1 MIQKIGVEENVNSIN
16 ISAKKHKNDNPNF
29 KGVGAAFSLLQACEK
44 MPMVNVAVIDMLSAI
59 LPRTI
64 VESMTNVFAGFE
76 AFRRESSGLIVN
88 CMTPGII
95 SMGVAALLNK
105 HIMSDG
111 AKMSTCLADSSLIEN
126 ATKLYKTST
135 SNDKMRD
142 ALRELFEN
150 IEGYDGT
157 QKVKFKNVLSK
168 KEINEYISKY
178 REIAKKDLKRKEL
191 EKEIDKISQEIA
203 QKTHIYENLNIA
215 NKAGHVEASNI
226 TSLMKDSIKYFSE
239 FEKANTKNPKL
250 LIEDFAKQSKKLV
263 KGKTIGGFLIVLPLA
278 ASMQFINRWITNKVS
293 GVEGAPI
300 YEDYAKDN
308 ATYDKNAKDGLAK
321 QKLISIASM
330 LAVGFLS
337 MMKIPKWNMFEF
349 KGIFP
354 SMDQARL
361 ISTTTFASR
370 MAAADDKNEL
380 REATIRDIATF
391 ISLYFLGDYA
401 AKGAATIFEKVEKK
415 KGNEIHLLNDT
426 KVIDKNTNGFKK
438 FWHWFKDVKLKS
450 SEEVISISKTAKEL
464 ESKGLT
470 PNKEQAEK
478 IAKELAKGKNLRSA
492 CQVANLGVSLLLLGL
507 VIPIFTRRSTKKKH
521 AEAIRIAQENSS
533 SGTDMGKQKATTQ
546 VA

>member
-1 MIQKIGVEENVNSIN
+1 MIQKIGVEENINSLN
-16 ISAKKHKNDNPNF
+16 VSSKRHNNPSF

-126 ATKLYKTST
+126 ATKLYTKST
-135 SNDKMRD
+135 SKDKMRS
-142 ALRELFEN
+142 ALKELFEN
-150 IEGYDGT
+150 IEGYDGD
-157 QKVKFKNVLSK
+157 KKIKFKDVLSK
-168 KEINEYISKY
+168 SEINEYISQY

-191 EKEIDKISQEIA
+191 EKEVDKISQKIA
-203 QKTHIYENLNIA
+203 EKTHVYENLSVV
-215 NKAGHVEASNI
+215 NKAGKVEASNI
-226 TSLMKDSIKYFSE
+226 TSLMKDSIKFFSE
-239 FEKANTKNPKL
+239 FEKASAKNPKL

-278 ASMQFINRWITNKVS
+278 ASMQFINRWITNRVS
-293 GVEGAPI
+293 GVKGAPI
-300 YEDYAKDN
+300 YEDYATDN
-308 ATYDKNAKDGLAK
+308 ATYDKNAKEGLTK
-321 QKLISIASM
+321 QKIISIASM

-337 MMKIPKWNMFEF
+337 MMKVPKWNMFEF

-426 KVIDKNTNGFKK
+426 KVIDKNANIFKK
-438 FWHWFKDVKLKS
+438 FWHWFKDIKLKS

-478 IAKELAKGKNLRSA
+478 IATELAKGKNLRSA
-492 CQVANLGVSLLLLGL
+492 
-507 VIPIFTRRSTKKKH
+507 R
-521 AEAIRIAQENSS
+521 
-533 SGTDMGKQKATTQ
+533 
-546 VA
+546 